1 MKYFNLFI
9 GATLIL
15 SSCSDSNSDIK
26 NLELYGSRFSEE
38 SLTERNLTQAALSRF
53 SEEKLSLSNNE
64 ENKNTFL
71 EKAIN
76 KLDQIETKTEGI
88 YNFIFEK
95 ESDLLK
101 NAGLKGNIGNV
112 KGITNFSKNNKD
124 ITFNFKELELKG
136 QNSGELNLSDLE
148 KTISEF
154 KVSIETNFKDDN
166 STFNEFL
173 NEQNKSFT
181 FKASE
186 YESSSNVLENLI
198 LLEEIEFGFNKY
210 YHAIIEEYKKQYIR
224 TLTGEFGFG
233 KIQEVFIPES
243 KVVGPGEEF
252 TAKVMLVS
260 SDDDFNKIAVTVDQG
275 EIISIQNGI
284 ATIKYKAP
292 KSGAMELTG
301 TIAFKNNNG
310 VLYKKPFSEKV
321 SVKKLN

>member
-1 MKYFNLFI
+1 MKYFNFLI
-9 GATLIL
+9 GTTLIL

-26 NLELYGSRFSEE
+26 NLALYGSRFSEE
-38 SLTERNLTQAALSRF
+38 SLAERNLTQTALSILA
-53 SEEKLSLSNNE
+53 EEKASLTNDD
-64 ENKNTFL
+64 ENKKAFL

-76 KLDQIETKTEGI
+76 KLVQIETKAEGI

-95 ESDLLK
+95 ESELLK
-101 NAGLKGNIGNV
+101 SADLKGDLGNV

-124 ITFNFKELELKG
+124 ITFNFIELELKD
-136 QNSGELNLSDLE
+136 QNSVDISLSDIE
-148 KTISEF
+148 KKINEF
-154 KVSIETNFKDDN
+154 KVSAETNFKDDN
-166 STFNEFL
+166 LTFIEFL
-173 NEQNKSFT
+173 RKQNKSYS

-210 YHAIIEEYKKQYIR
+210 YHSIIEEYKSQFVRK
-224 TLTGEFGFG
+224 LNGEFGFG

-260 SDDDFNKIAVTVDQG
+260 SNDDFNKISVTVDQG